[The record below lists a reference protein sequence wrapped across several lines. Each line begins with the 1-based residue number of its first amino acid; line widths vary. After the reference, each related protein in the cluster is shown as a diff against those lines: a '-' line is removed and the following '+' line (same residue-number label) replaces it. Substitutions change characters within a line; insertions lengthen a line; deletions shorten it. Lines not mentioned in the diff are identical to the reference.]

1 MSPGFGEQT
10 GSRHVWSCA
19 CSQGVTVKDRH
30 HCRERATYLR
40 RLAKEAQ
47 TEALR
52 LSCLKAA
59 EEYEAQAMETD
70 KAEAD

>member
-1 MSPGFGEQT
+1 
-10 GSRHVWSCA
+10 
-19 CSQGVTVKDRH
+19 VTVKDRH
-30 HCRERATYLR
+30 YCRERATYLR

-59 EEYEAQAMETD
+59 EEYEARAMETD

>member
-1 MSPGFGEQT
+1 M
-10 GSRHVWSCA
+10 
-19 CSQGVTVKDRH
+19 KDRH
-30 HCRERATYLR
+30 YYKERVAYLR

-59 EEYEAQAMETD
+59 EEYEAQAMDMD

>member
-1 MSPGFGEQT
+1 MT
-10 GSRHVWSCA
+10 GAYCPARTA
-19 CSQGVTVKDRH
+19 RAGPLKDRH
-30 HCRERATYLR
+30 YYRERAAYLR

-59 EEYEAQAMETD
+59 EEYEAQAMDTEQ
-70 KAEAD
+70 ANAN

>member
-1 MSPGFGEQT
+1 L
-10 GSRHVWSCA
+10 
-19 CSQGVTVKDRH
+19 KDRH
-30 HCRERATYLR
+30 YYRERAAYLR

-59 EEYEAQAMETD
+59 EEYEAQAQAQAMATGTEQ
-70 KAEAD
+70 AEAG

>member
-1 MSPGFGEQT
+1 L
-10 GSRHVWSCA
+10 
-19 CSQGVTVKDRH
+19 KDRH
-30 HCRERATYLR
+30 YYRERAAYLR

-59 EEYEAQAMETD
+59 EEYEAQAQAIAMGTEQ
-70 KAEAD
+70 AEAG